1 MASILKVDELQGIV
15 SAGDI
20 TVTSEGGAAT
30 QSLQQGLAK
39 VWTNFS
45 GVSVS
50 IRDSLNSASLTDSAT
65 GEFNVNHTNNMGN
78 ANYGVQVTSSY
89 GGTDVG
95 GADDSDYV
103 NGIGTLRRTSGS
115 TSTTATKII
124 TGSDVANAAQDQ
136 AQSMVLAHGDLA

>member
-1 MASILKVDELQGIV
+1 MPSVLNVDTIV
-15 SAGDI
+15 AANGTDPVALTKQSA
-20 TVTSEGGAAT
+20 
-30 QSLQQGLAK
+30 AK

-45 GVSVS
+45 GLSAS

-65 GEFNVNHTNNMGN
+65 GEFNVNYTNSMGN

-103 NGIGTLRRTSGS
+103 NGIGPLRRTSGS

-124 TGSDVANAAQDQ
+124 TGHNVGNSAQDQ

>member
-1 MASILKVDELQGIV
+1 MPSVLNVDTIV
-15 SAGDI
+15 DAAG
-20 TVTSEGGAAT
+20 TGPVALTKQEA
-30 QSLQQGLAK
+30 AK

-45 GVSVS
+45 GISAS

-65 GEFNVNHTNNMGN
+65 GEFNVNYTNSMGN

-124 TGSDVANAAQDQ
+124 TGSNVGIATQDH